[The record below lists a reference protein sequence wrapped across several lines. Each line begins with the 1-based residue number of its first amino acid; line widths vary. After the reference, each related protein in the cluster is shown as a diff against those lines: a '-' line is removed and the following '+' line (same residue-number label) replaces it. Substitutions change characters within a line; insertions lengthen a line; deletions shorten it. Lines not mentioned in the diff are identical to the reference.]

1 MSVGGGWQIGFVRST
16 EFTDLVLPRTCI
28 GCASRGTGWCARCRS
43 GLTRPE
49 RLAGPSRRAGTGVY
63 AMTGYTGTARSVV
76 LAYKERNRRDLVA
89 ELAEVYAHGLLEVFA
104 RVQEPPQR
112 LFLVAAPS
120 GRRAAAVRGG
130 QHMHRV
136 VRRCAWLLGGDGG
149 VLPRGGLGGGS
160 DAGAQLDGGAGAG
173 GPARDGVPE
182 VRVAPAL
189 RLAGG
194 VRDSVGLDA
203 AARQANIR
211 AHLRVRRSRLPAPG
225 SVTVLLDDVVTT
237 GATACACVR
246 ALRAEG
252 VGVGAVL
259 ALTSAAHPGG

>member
-1 MSVGGGWQIGFVRST
+1 
-16 EFTDLVLPRTCI
+16 
-28 GCASRGTGWCARCRS
+28 
-43 GLTRPE
+43 
-49 RLAGPSRRAGTGVY
+49 
-63 AMTGYTGTARSVV
+63 MTGYTGTARSVV

-130 QHMHRV
+130 QHMQRV

-149 VLPRGGLGGGS
+149 VRGGS
-160 DAGAQLDGGAGAG
+160 NAGAQLDAGAG
-173 GPARDGVPE
+173 GRARDGVPE

-211 AHLRVRRSRLPAPG
+211 AHLRVCRSRLPAAG

-246 ALRAEG
+246 ALRAAG